1 VRGERIAFALAAAAV
16 TAHIVDHLIVG
27 VESSLQFDTVVACAV
42 VTVLAAVAYPRLP
55 RETQV
60 VGSIALGVGWLT
72 GDLFVHVLPMI
83 RDGAE
88 ATDYTGLAAALG
100 GALLIG
106 VGVAAGRRRPAADAG
121 PLSTRRRE
129 A

>member
-16 TAHIVDHLIVG
+16 SAHVVDHLIVG

-42 VTVLAAVAYPRLP
+42 VTILAAVAYPRLP

-60 VGSIALGVGWLT
+60 VGPIALGVGWLI

-83 RDGAE
+83 RDGAQ
-88 ATDYTGLAAALG
+88 ATDYTGVGATLG
-100 GALLIG
+100 GALLIA
-106 VGVAAGRRRPAADAG
+106 VGVAAARRPAPGEG
-121 PLSTRRRE
+121 PLAPAPGRE